1 MTLLTFATTH
11 DALRAE
17 QVAGGKRLGAQV
29 VPAPA
34 AAEAKCGLALECLSE
49 DMAALVA
56 ALDAAGVRYGVYVRI
71 GGA

>member
-17 QVAGGKRLGAQV
+17 QVAGEQRLGAQV

-34 AAEAKCGLALECLSE
+34 AAAAKCGLALECLGE
-49 DMAALVA
+49 DMPALVA
-56 ALDAAGVRYGVYVRI
+56 ALAAADVRYGVYVRI
-71 GGA
+71 DDA